1 MHSEVIIA
9 HSFSLDMTD
18 FTPEELLPHRGN
30 MLLVKKLESLDMEN
44 LVGTALAY
52 LDEDCIFYDRA
63 RGGIIPEISIEI
75 MAQGIGLLT
84 CARERMEGLPPMEC
98 AKLIS
103 IKGYEV
109 FCDTLPAGVWMRS
122 IGKITMEASPVCA
135 CECELYRTD
144 TNELLAKAEVTAYKP

>member
-1 MHSEVIIA
+1 MI
-9 HSFSLDMTD
+9 D

-30 MLLVKKLESLDMEN
+30 MLLVKELESMN
-44 LVGTALAY
+44 LETSVGTALTC

-75 MAQGIGLLT
+75 MAQGIGLFT
-84 CARERMEGLPPMEC
+84 CARERMMGLPPMEC

-103 IKGYEV
+103 IKSYEV
-109 FCDTLPAGVWMRS
+109 FCDTLPTGVWMRS

>member
-1 MHSEVIIA
+1 MIN
-9 HSFSLDMTD
+9 

-30 MLLVKKLESLDMEN
+30 MLLVNKLEHLDFEN
-44 LVGTALAY
+44 ATGTALAY
-52 LDEDCIFYDRA
+52 LDEGSIFYDSSL
-63 RGGIIPEISIEI
+63 GGIIPEISIEI

-84 CARERMEGLPPMEC
+84 CARERMAGLPPMEC

-109 FCDTLPAGVWMRS
+109 YCDALPAGVLMRA
-122 IGKITMEASPVCA
+122 IGKITLEASPICA

>member
-1 MHSEVIIA
+1 MI
-9 HSFSLDMTD
+9 D

-30 MLLVKKLESLDMEN
+30 MLLVKKLESIN
-44 LVGTALAY
+44 LEDSVGTALAY
-52 LDEDCIFYDRA
+52 LDEDSIFYDRSL
-63 RGGIIPEISIEI
+63 GGIIPEISIEI
-75 MAQGIGLLT
+75 MAQGIGLFT
-84 CARERMEGLPPMEC
+84 CARERMLGLPPLEC

-103 IKGYEV
+103 IKSYEV
-109 FCDTLPAGVWMRS
+109 FCDTLPSAVWLRS